1 MAAMAKKLMNG
12 KRVTRLQVMLTT
24 DELRALDDFRF
35 QKRMPTRAAAIREIL
50 RRGLVSDGFNVADA
64 GARSKDFGVMRDD
77 SRSVRR

>member
-1 MAAMAKKLMNG
+1 MAKKVMNG
-12 KRVTRLQVMLTT
+12 KRITRLQVMLTG

-50 RRGLVSDGFNVADA
+50 RRGLAADGFNVADST
-64 GARSKDFGVMRDD
+64 ARSKDFGVVRDD